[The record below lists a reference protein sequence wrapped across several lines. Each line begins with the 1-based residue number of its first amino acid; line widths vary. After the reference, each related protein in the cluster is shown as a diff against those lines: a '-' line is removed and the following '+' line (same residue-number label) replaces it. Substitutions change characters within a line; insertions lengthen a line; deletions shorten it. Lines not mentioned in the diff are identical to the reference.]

1 MFKYNMGGSVPR
13 ETNIAGQRHSLA
25 YINPFEE
32 DLLNTQ
38 YRGGEGQPVPPFA
51 GPGGVPAY
59 NPNDQG
65 QKRRTK
71 NEAASAFNDSRARTE
86 QMMDSMMRDVNRD
99 NNQQAGTVRSVA
111 EVEAATQ
118 IRNAAPVALSSVAL
132 SSGVPDQIRNA
143 APVAPTATVGRPQ
156 ARPVNINNP
165 RNVSSAGGVATGLS
179 AKELRDARQEKGRS
193 ALELF
198 ANTITPNDFME
209 YNLFGELVYM
219 PGHPRVIDDPNVN
232 AGDPVRSDETNQF
245 GFTVGMGNTNT
256 NDADPGMYRGGF
268 GSGVKTDL
276 DMTFAAGFGTPI
288 EQKKALLRAGYTEEM
303 ADEFLAQTA
312 ASRANMGT
320 GTGMGGDGGGDGGNT
335 NDIVQDL
342 VTGIADPCPEGYKMD
357 PVTNA
362 CVIDTDI
369 GIGGPVFTPQDPN
382 AAVGGGSGY
391 TQPVG
396 NFIPTPLQ
404 PTPMNP
410 VQQQLNALT
419 SALQPKQNPQMQ
431 AGLGALPRRA

>member
-209 YNLFGELVYM
+209 YNLFGELVYQA
-219 PGHPRVIDDPNVN
+219 GHPTVKTGN
-232 AGDPVRSDETNQF
+232 AKVGDAVRADETNSF

-256 NDADPGMYRGGF
+256 NDANPGMYRGGF

-276 DMTFAAGFGTPI
+276 DMTFAAGFGTPE
-288 EQKKALLRAGYTEEM
+288 EQKMELLRAGYTEEM
-303 ADEFLAQTA
+303 ADAYLAQTA
-312 ASRANMGT
+312 ATRANMGT
-320 GTGMGGDGGGDGGNT
+320 GMGGGGGDN

-342 VTGIADPCPEGYKMD
+342 VTDIADPCPEGYKMD

-362 CVIDTDI
+362 CVIDPDI
-369 GIGGPVFTPQDPN
+369 GIGAPVFTPQDPN
-382 AAVGGGSGY
+382 AVAGGGGTGY
-391 TQPVG
+391 TQPIG

-404 PTPMNP
+404 PNKMNP
-410 VQQQLNALT
+410 MQQQLNALT
-419 SALQPKQNPQMQ
+419 KSLQPQQNQQ
-431 AGLGALPRRA
+431 LAGGLAGIRR